1 MFKFLGPVYWLVGDG
16 VSHPNTYLLPEE
28 PTRALYRFMDGL
40 RMALM
45 KVKPDLPYLHRLP
58 IAMQATASMKE
69 MKPQALTPY
78 QSYCLHATALKAV
91 VNWPQGFY
99 DFLDAYRGQAPRGKP
114 ITHAVGDLG
123 SLYTWLERYWQHS
136 AFAFVQGAFNHYF
149 LEKYGLKHEV
159 IKSARYRN
167 NRELV
172 KHFAYMSVKEAADLL
187 HTDNEMIKFL
197 VQIGRLTKYES
208 QDAHKFLRLD
218 RSEVLALQARWLDSI
233 SLVEAS
239 ALIGVSQ
246 KAIPD
251 MVKSGLLG
259 AELSPSEGARY
270 WRINKSSV
278 VDLMN
283 ALTERCLDVGKHTSS
298 VMDFT
303 TATRH
308 YVMKSGL
315 DSAQLLLQVRNGLV
329 RIYHKED
336 QPIRI
341 RSLLLDR
348 SDIDESLKRFYAE
361 NGWVDRMEA
370 IRLLRTHPKTLTRWV
385 NSGFLI
391 MQKYKTSHVFDRR
404 KIEEFLA
411 NHVRSKDAAEI
422 LGVDKKDVNVLARL
436 GLLKAVSGPSIDG
449 YSCHI
454 FKRETL
460 FKWKNDW
467 LTHKEAAKL
476 LEVEKDLL
484 FDFAKGGLIVTLKPR
499 YGGKLLHMVRKWY
512 SRQSLELQEKMRSEK
527 A

>member
-1 MFKFLGPVYWLVGDG
+1 
-16 VSHPNTYLLPEE
+16 
-28 PTRALYRFMDGL
+28 
-40 RMALM
+40 
-45 KVKPDLPYLHRLP
+45 
-58 IAMQATASMKE
+58 
-69 MKPQALTPY
+69 
-78 QSYCLHATALKAV
+78 
-91 VNWPQGFY
+91 
-99 DFLDAYRGQAPRGKP
+99 
-114 ITHAVGDLG
+114 
-123 SLYTWLERYWQHS
+123 
-136 AFAFVQGAFNHYF
+136 
-149 LEKYGLKHEV
+149 
-159 IKSARYRN
+159 
-167 NRELV
+167 
-172 KHFAYMSVKEAADLL
+172 
-187 HTDNEMIKFL
+187 
-197 VQIGRLTKYES
+197 
-208 QDAHKFLRLD
+208 
-218 RSEVLALQARWLDSI
+218 
-233 SLVEAS
+233 
-239 ALIGVSQ
+239 
-246 KAIPD
+246 

-270 WRINKSSV
+270 WRINKASV

-298 VMDFT
+298 VMELT
-303 TATRH
+303 NATRD

-385 NSGFLI
+385 NSGILI

-467 LTHKEAAKL
+467 LTHKEATKL

-512 SRQSLELQEKMRSEK
+512 SRQSILELQEKIRSEK